1 MQKLGNASS
10 GLGKKIILNPFFND
24 IFLNEPFIP
33 FTISPANIEVNNILY
48 YLILK
53 FRLFYR
59 FDLDM

>member
-33 FTISPANIEVNNILY
+33 FTISPANVEVNNILY

>member
-24 IFLNEPFIP
+24 IFLNEPSIP
-33 FTISPANIEVNNILY
+33 FTISPANIEVNNMLY